1 MTTFGVTMFPTD
13 YAMSPVELAR
23 AVEARGLDSLF
34 LNEHS
39 HIPTSRQT
47 PFPGGGELPKHYWH
61 THDPF
66 VAFGAAA
73 AVTRRIRLGTG
84 ICLVVE
90 RDPIHLAKE
99 VASLDTL
106 SDGRV
111 ILGIGG
117 GWNAEEMANH
127 GTPFT
132 QRWGV
137 LRERVLAMREIWT
150 KEAAEFH
157 GEFVNF
163 DPLWSWPK
171 PVQTGGPKVLLGSK
185 SKRALHR
192 VVEYCDGWMPLGG
205 PGTETKLDEGVR
217 ELRALCVGA
226 GRRFESLELAVIGL
240 GAEEDTAQRLVASGF
255 HHLIFT
261 LPPAGADQVLPI
273 LDTYAGL
280 ARKLGSRTA

>member
-1 MTTFGVTMFPTD
+1 
-13 YAMSPVELAR
+13 
-23 AVEARGLDSLF
+23 
-34 LNEHS
+34 
-39 HIPTSRQT
+39 
-47 PFPGGGELPKHYWH
+47 LPKHYWH

-66 VAFGAAA
+66 VAFGATA
-73 AVTRRIRLGTG
+73 AVTQRIRLGTG

-106 SDGRV
+106 SNGRV

-127 GTPFT
+127 GTLFK
-132 QRWGV
+132 QRWNV

-171 PVQTGGPKVLLGSK
+171 PVQIGGPNILLGSK
-185 SKRALHR
+185 SKRSLER

-217 ELRALCVGA
+217 ELRALCVRA
-226 GRRFESLELAVIGL
+226 GRQFESLELAVIGL
-240 GAEEDTAQRLVASGF
+240 GPEEDTAQRLVASGF
-255 HHLIFT
+255 QHLIFT
-261 LPPAGADQVLPI
+261 LPPVGADQVLPI
-273 LDTYAGL
+273 LDNYVNL
-280 ARKLGSRTA
+280 ARKLGSKTA